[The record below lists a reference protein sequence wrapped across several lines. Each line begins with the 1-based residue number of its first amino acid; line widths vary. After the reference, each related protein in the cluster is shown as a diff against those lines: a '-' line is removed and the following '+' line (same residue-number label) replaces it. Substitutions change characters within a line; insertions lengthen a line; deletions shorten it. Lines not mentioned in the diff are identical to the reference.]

1 MHGVSHAI
9 PGEMDGIEKPLPVH
23 YGVDQAIRSG
33 SVALKAGRRQ
43 EFMSTES
50 LTSIVK
56 EPSLARGQSQDSVV
70 HVRVTS
76 PHLDIPTG
84 TSSSIS
90 PGAKQVIPLRNE
102 TESSEGTYKMRTKV
116 EFWVVTLNALKEK
129 STVFEFIFIFLKLS
143 C

>member
-76 PHLDIPTG
+76 PHLDI
-84 TSSSIS
+84 SAASIS

-102 TESSEGTYKMRTKV
+102 TESSEGTY
-116 EFWVVTLNALKEK
+116 
-129 STVFEFIFIFLKLS
+129 
-143 C
+143 

>member
-76 PHLDIPTG
+76 PHLDIPA

-102 TESSEGTYKMRTKV
+102 TESSEGTYTI
-116 EFWVVTLNALKEK
+116 LK
-129 STVFEFIFIFLKLS
+129 STKKGAILGSHIEGKINGF
-143 C
+143 

>member
-76 PHLDIPTG
+76 PHLDIPA

-102 TESSEGTYKMRTKV
+102 TESSEGMYAI
-116 EFWVVTLNALKEK
+116 L
-129 STVFEFIFIFLKLS
+129 
-143 C
+143 

>member
-76 PHLDIPTG
+76 PHLDIPA

-102 TESSEGTYKMRTKV
+102 TESSEGTYTI
-116 EFWVVTLNALKEK
+116 LK
-129 STVFEFIFIFLKLS
+129 STKKGAILGSHIECLEGKINGF
-143 C
+143 

>member
-76 PHLDIPTG
+76 PHLDIPA

-102 TESSEGTYKMRTKV
+102 TESSEGTYRILSSAK
-116 EFWVVTLNALKEK
+116 
-129 STVFEFIFIFLKLS
+129 KLAILGS
-143 C
+143 HI